1 LHFPSE
7 EDLMTIGN
15 ARRGA
20 RYLLV
25 LGVVGSL
32 GLAASSGASGRTT
45 AAPTLSAEPSIS
57 GTPIVG
63 NMLKGNRG
71 KWNGAQPITTTAVWV
86 RCDGNG
92 ASCAPIS
99 GATTN
104 EYKVVNADLGSTLR
118 FRVTA
123 KNNDGATTADS
134 NETGVVGTANGQP
147 VSTKPPVVSGF
158 AEVGV
163 NLHTTTGT
171 WVGDTP
177 MTFSYQWQRCD
188 KAGNACSGISGA
200 KSDNYTVTK
209 ADVDR
214 TIRVKVTATN
224 SKGKGTAISDQSAV
238 VLGQSGGGGGGGGG
252 NVVDVKDIPDNVRL
266 VVDSVVFN
274 PNPVSSRNVPI
285 EIRIRVK
292 DSRGKLVRGALVF
305 VRSTPIVTATPTD
318 APTGADGWV
327 TYHVMP
333 EADFPIKNG
342 YSVQFYVKAY
352 RQGDPTLGGISGTRL
367 VQVSTHTP

>member
-1 LHFPSE
+1 MA
-7 EDLMTIGN
+7 DGY
-15 ARRGA
+15 RRGVRA
-20 RYLLV
+20 LMILSAAAA
-25 LGVVGSL
+25 VGF
-32 GLAASSGASGRTT
+32 AASSVAMGRSV

-63 NMLKGNRG
+63 NTLQGNKG
-71 KWNGAQPITTTAVWV
+71 KWNGTAPISYAPQWL
-86 RCDGNG
+86 RCDENG
-92 ASCAPIS
+92 GSCNPIS
-99 GATTN
+99 GATRS
-104 EYKVVNADLGSTLR
+104 EYKLISADLGSTIR

-123 KNNDGATTADS
+123 SNNDGSKAADS
-134 NETGVVGTANGQP
+134 NETGVVGTSNGEP

-171 WVGDTP
+171 WVGDKP

-188 KAGNACSGISGA
+188 KAGNACSAISGA

-224 SKGKGTAISDQSAV
+224 SKGKSSAISDQSAV
-238 VLGQSGGGGGGGGG
+238 VLGTSGGGGGGGGGG
-252 NVVDVKDIPDNVRL
+252 NVVDVKDIPSDVRL

-274 PNPVSSRNVPI
+274 PNPVSSLNIPI

-292 DSRGKLVRGALVF
+292 DTRGKLVRGAFVF
-305 VRSTPIVTATPTD
+305 VRSTPVVTQTPHD
-318 APTGADGWV
+318 AQTGADGWV
-327 TYHVMP
+327 TYHVTP

-367 VQVSTHTP
+367 VQVATRTP